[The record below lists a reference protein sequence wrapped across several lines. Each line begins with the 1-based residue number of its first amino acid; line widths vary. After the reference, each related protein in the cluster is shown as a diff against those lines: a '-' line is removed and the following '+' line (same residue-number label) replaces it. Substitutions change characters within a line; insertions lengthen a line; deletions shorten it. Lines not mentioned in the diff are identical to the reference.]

1 MRERER
7 EREELLLYVA
17 MLVHSFVLSGSPIIM
32 PDIMRFLFFFF
43 NLNRGKRLQGTD
55 IMSVSVN

>member
-7 EREELLLYVA
+7 EKELLLCVA

-32 PDIMRFLFFFF
+32 PDIMRFLFFY
-43 NLNRGKRLQGTD
+43 LNRGKRLQGTD